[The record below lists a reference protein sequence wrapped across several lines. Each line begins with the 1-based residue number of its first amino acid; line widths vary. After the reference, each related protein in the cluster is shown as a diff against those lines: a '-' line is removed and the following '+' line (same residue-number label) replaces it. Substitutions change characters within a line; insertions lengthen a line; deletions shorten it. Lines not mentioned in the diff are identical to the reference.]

1 VYVAAIAPLFS
12 IRTIA
17 RAIFEFW
24 IWQGVIDGSRGVVPA
39 ALYSTASYGVIDGP
53 NSMTASGVIAQS
65 RPAVGSATYTWSR
78 TAVPPALMMD
88 GQRRSTD
95 YSTAS
100 REVTDLTEQRYHT
113 NDAFWI
119 QSDIDVAPLF
129 SFETKILRTT
139 ARPECEVT
147 DALTS
152 IVLAKTYSRQSHP
165 FQL

>member
-24 IWQGVIDGSRGVVPA
+24 IWQGVIDKSRGVVPA
-39 ALYSTASYGVIDGP
+39 ALYSTASHYSTAWLMDQTRRRRAALTRERRAP
-53 NSMTASGVIAQS
+53 SSASGAQ
-65 RPAVGSATYTWSR
+65 Y
-78 TAVPPALMMD
+78 